1 MKTKIKRHSRSV
13 ISVLLSVCMLISCMT
28 VGLIATDAANVTDS
42 ETVGGN
48 NNTITD
54 YFFKGSFDSWV
65 QHYVNGEGKAYIDIS
80 NAGTYEFVLITGGG
94 SQKRV
99 DHTFTKSSSFNCH
112 ENGNSNF
119 KIQVATPGTY
129 VFQTSVV
136 NNNSVT
142 ITLTFPSGGS
152 TTSTDWRLLDG
163 DFSTSS
169 TKKFTLNS
177 STGKYQYTQYFS
189 SEGDNYFRIYDAANA
204 KQYSGNASTT
214 ADYTVTEGVSASL
227 VENSTKSFKFRPDDS
242 GNYVVTLDTT
252 NNTIVINAATKY
264 AVTCQTPA
272 NGTLSST
279 ASSASAG
286 ETVTVT
292 ATPNTN
298 YTLKSLV
305 LNYDDVDHDVTNSVT
320 GNSYTFPMPAYPVTV
335 KATFTNAKTIYF
347 NNYVTQW
354 SKVFVYTK
362 NASGEEGNGP
372 SPGQEM
378 TQVGESS
385 IYQIEIPADSTYIV
399 FTGSGG
405 ANNKGG
411 TITCNGST
419 IGNAVPSGANS
430 AYNEYKATN
439 TSSGTSSTGTW
450 SIHQG
455 RSNVYNVTPD
465 ETITGNTN
473 LYYKGIKATLYDY
486 YTDNEYLGGWLTGIT
501 DYRDY
506 ACDGQNTNDPFRKY
520 FNSALSDYATANT
533 TTYPLYWG
541 NNKNANNPQDG
552 ITLYNFNQNVNNSQ
566 FWGAN
571 KAITGLTGLTLSD
584 SSIYHYKNDAT
595 DQNGAK
601 MVMFDEDWLSRENST
616 GNPLATILHS
626 TGFPV
631 RKETT
636 DTVYCDASA
645 VTLSSGQSIYAHF
658 WKNSDSSQNVNV
670 EGAKNGNVYTFSVP
684 DGYDRVIFYRG
695 TQSGGPTN
703 GNKTS
708 DITFTAGNKYTLT
721 SNFGYSS
728 AANGEEIPAGKPA
741 PVPTSITSTTALT
754 VRIMPLLPAL
764 TLRATR
770 QI

>member
-1 MKTKIKRHSRSV
+1 
-13 ISVLLSVCMLISCMT
+13 MT
-28 VGLIATDAANVTDS
+28 AGMIMTDAAKVDS
-42 ETVGGN
+42 ETVGGSDS
-48 NNTITD
+48 TITD
-54 YFFKGSFDSWV
+54 YYFKGSFDGWTK
-65 QHYVNGEGKAYIDIS
+65 HYVNSSGEASINI
-80 NAGTYEFVLITGGG
+80 NTAGTYEFVVITGGG
-94 SQKRV
+94 TQRRA
-99 DHTFTKSSSFNCH
+99 DYTFTSSASRNTAQDQ
-112 ENGNSNF
+112 SNF
-119 KIQVATPGTY
+119 KIKVTTTGTY
-129 VFQTSVV
+129 TFKTSTMDSGG
-136 NNNSVT
+136 SVT
-142 ITLTFPSGGS
+142 VTLTFPSGES
-152 TTSTDWRLLDG
+152 TVSTDWRLVDG
-163 DFSTSS
+163 GCNWTPANS

-177 STGKYQYTQYFS
+177 ATGYYEYSQYFT
-189 SEGDNYFRIYDAANA
+189 GNNYFRIYDGTN
-204 KQYSGNASTT
+204 QYQGQSTGN
-214 ADYTVTEGVSASL
+214 YTIGTNTWTSL
-227 VENSTKSFKFRPDDS
+227 VQTNDDAFAFTPS
-242 GNYVVTLDTT
+242 PAGTYIVQIDAT
-252 NNTIVINAATKY
+252 NKKIRIQQATQY
-264 AVTCQTPA
+264 TVTCQTPT
-272 NGTLSST
+272 NGTLTSSV
-279 ASSASAG
+279 ANAYEG
-286 ETVTVT
+286 DTVTIT
-292 ATPNTN
+292 ATPETN

-305 LNYDDVDHDVTNSVT
+305 LTYDDVDHDVTNSVA
-320 GNSYTFPMPAYPVTV
+320 GNSYTFTMPAFPVTV

-362 NASGEEGNGP
+362 NDSGEEGNGP
-372 SPGQEM
+372 TPGQEM
-378 TQVGESS
+378 TRVGESS

-419 IGNAVPSGANS
+419 ISNAVPSGANS

-465 ETITGNTN
+465 ETITENTN

-501 DYRDY
+501 DYSDY
-506 ACDGQNTNDPFRKY
+506 TCEGQNTNDPFRKY
-520 FNSALSDYATANT
+520 FNKALSDYATANT

-584 SSIYHYKNDAT
+584 SSIYHYKNGAT

-631 RKETT
+631 RKETEQTIVLDTDGKTT
-636 DTVYCDASA
+636 DTIKMHYWK
-645 VTLSSGQSIYAHF
+645 SSNPNDQG
-658 WKNSDSSQNVNV
+658 DV
-670 EGAKNGNVYTFSVP
+670 EGRKDGNLYYFSLPSGYNRIAFFANNWSNKTDDLTFDSTKTKYTISNYDSTITVTSSSVENSTHIYYE
-684 DGYDRVIFYRG
+684 YD
-695 TQSGGPTN
+695 STN
-703 GNKTS
+703 GKDNA
-708 DITFTAGNKYTLT
+708 F
-721 SNFGYSS
+721 
-728 AANGEEIPAGKPA
+728 
-741 PVPTSITSTTALT
+741 VTSIDTSSNEAN
-754 VRIMPLLPAL
+754 ISYYADSAQ
-764 TLRATR
+764 LRAADRMMLLRCT
-770 QI
+770 